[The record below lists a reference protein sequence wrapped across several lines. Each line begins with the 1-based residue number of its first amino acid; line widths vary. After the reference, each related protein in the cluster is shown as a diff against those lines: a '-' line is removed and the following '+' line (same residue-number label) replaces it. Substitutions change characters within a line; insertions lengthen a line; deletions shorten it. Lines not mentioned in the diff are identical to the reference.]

1 MDETIRMIV
10 RGADA
15 PLSILIVGVG
25 NEDCGNMEV
34 AKEGSYEIQIL
45 DGDDERLSY
54 NGKIASRDI
63 VQFVPTREMI
73 NRSLE
78 EMAKSLL
85 EEIPGQVTDYMH
97 TEGIT
102 PEMIAR

>member
-25 NEDCGNMEV
+25 NEDFGNMEV
-34 AKEGSYEIQIL
+34 AKEGSSEIQIL

>member
-25 NEDCGNMEV
+25 NEDFGNMEV
-34 AKEGSYEIQIL
+34 AKEGSSEIQIL

-54 NGKIASRDI
+54 NGKIASRAI

>member
-25 NEDCGNMEV
+25 NEDFGNMEV
-34 AKEGSYEIQIL
+34 AKEGSSEIQIL

-97 TEGIT
+97 TEGIA

>member
-15 PLSILIVGVG
+15 PLSIL
-25 NEDCGNMEV
+25 EDFGNMEV
-34 AKEGSYEIQIL
+34 AKEGSSEIQIL

>member
-25 NEDCGNMEV
+25 NEDFGNMEV
-34 AKEGSYEIQIL
+34 AKECSSEIQIL

>member
-25 NEDCGNMEV
+25 NEDFGNMEV
-34 AKEGSYEIQIL
+34 AKEGSSEIQIL

-63 VQFVPTREMI
+63 VQFVPTRETI